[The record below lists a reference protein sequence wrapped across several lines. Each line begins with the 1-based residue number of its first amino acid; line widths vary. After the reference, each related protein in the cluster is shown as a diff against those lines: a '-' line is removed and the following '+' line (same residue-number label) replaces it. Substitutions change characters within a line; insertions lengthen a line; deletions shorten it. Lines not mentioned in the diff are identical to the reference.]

1 MEVIKEILCNRGE
14 ENQVEQE
21 EKFNFLISI
30 LQEFQIP
37 LDIIKDESTLNFKP
51 AVRASFR
58 KLLQSRELK
67 FEEHNPKEFELFHLQ
82 IQEEKIAPILLA
94 WWKKP
99 TLELKQEGK
108 DVFIKMK
115 LNCWTLLEEND

>member
-1 MEVIKEILCNRGE
+1 MEIVKEILCNRGE

-37 LDIIKDESTLNFKP
+37 LDIIKDESTLNFDP
-51 AVRASFR
+51 ALRSSFR

-67 FEEHNPKEFELFHLQ
+67 FEEHNPKEFSLYHLQ
-82 IQEEKIAPILLA
+82 SDKEKIIPVLLA

-99 TLELKQEGK
+99 TFELKQEDK
-108 DVFIKMK
+108 EVFIKMK
-115 LNCWTLLEEND
+115 LNCWTLLEENK